1 MLKTQVATNTPLL
14 CGFRIPISKRMALQT
29 TGKIHIEVHF
39 KVHLFLVICL
49 NKNSFL
55 ATNEIADYPDTI
67 GEYYFC
73 VTIPKMLI
81 PSEISGKTL
90 ELEYPIV
97 RYTIGDS
104 KNQISEK
111 DELINK

>member
-1 MLKTQVATNTPLL
+1 M
-14 CGFRIPISKRMALQT
+14 
-29 TGKIHIEVHF
+29 
-39 KVHLFLVICL
+39 HLFLVICL

-55 ATNEIADYPDTI
+55 AANEIAEHLDTI

-81 PSEISGKTL
+81 PSEISGRTL

-104 KNQISEK
+104 KSQINEK